1 MNCPSCNCQM
11 PEGGRFCPSCGAEL
25 LAATTPLARSFQA
38 EVASARYAVEP
49 TRPRR
54 AEADAAQ
61 RSRFLPGT
69 MLKGRYRIVGLV
81 GGGGMGDV
89 YRADDLKL
97 GQPVALK
104 FLPRRFADDPAR
116 LEYFHNEVRLAR
128 QVSHPNVCRVYDID
142 EVEGQHFLSM
152 EYVDGE
158 DLATLSRRIGRL
170 PTDKG
175 IEIARQLCAGLAAA
189 HDRGVLHRDLK
200 PANVMLDGRGQVRIT
215 DFGLA
220 RRSEE
225 KGGEPP
231 PRGYPVG
238 TLGYMA
244 PEQLA
249 GGEATVRSDLYA
261 LGLVLY
267 ELFTGRP
274 AFQAHPQAGA
284 RQAGT
289 PPAEVARIRE
299 GSSVVTPSSI
309 VEEIDPAVEEVILRC
324 LEKDP
329 QERPPSALAVA
340 AGLPGGDPLA
350 AALAAGQTPSPELVA
365 AAGTAGG
372 LRPAVGAACL
382 AALLLGLAVV
392 ALLSDQATVIGRVR
406 REIVIGGV
414 RREMKKPEAL
424 EERAHEIIESL
435 GYGRERG
442 DSAYGFDYDEEYL
455 QHVDQDPSATRW
467 DNLDAGRPA
476 AMYFWYRQSP
486 QDLCPIE
493 RFASAVTLRD
503 PPPVAAGMISIRL
516 DLHGRLLGLHVVP
529 PPGEESG
536 AEEQAQAP
544 DWSDLFAQAEL
555 QKQGLRAADHLEW
568 SLALYA
574 DHWSAW
580 EGKLAEGAMRVEAA
594 SYRGKPVCFEL
605 FWPEWTSP
613 ERAPPFF
620 RRAAGSAQKS
630 QAGRTMSDALAL
642 VIFVAAALL
651 ARRNLRLGRSDRKG
665 AVKVA
670 LYVFCLGMLA
680 WLFGA
685 SHVAHFSRE
694 LSLFYP
700 TFIWNVYAATWF
712 FAVYLALEPYVRR
725 LWPQTLI
732 SWNRLLAGRFRD
744 RLVGRDLLV
753 GALVGTS
760 WAILYPL
767 SVLAAV
773 WLGAPAGLRRTMAPS
788 TLLEGQHLAAHA
800 LYEAQYALV
809 VGLNSLLTLLL
820 LRSLLRN
827 QWLAGGLFVV
837 IWAAIVGLGSHSY
850 MYWLTAGIFW
860 GSAVYVLTRHGLVTY
875 LAAHVCFLLLRSF
888 PITADYQAWYWG
900 KSLFALAIVAG
911 IGAYAFYICSAA
923 RPRLAVTRAEIE
935 PY

>member
-1 MNCPSCNCQM
+1 MNCPSCNCQT
-11 PEGGRFCPSCGAEL
+11 PEGGRFCSSCGAEL
-25 LAATTPLARSFQA
+25 LGATTPPTRSFQG
-38 EVASARYAVEP
+38 EIASARFAVEA
-49 TRPRR
+49 TRPWR
-54 AEADAAQ
+54 AEADSAL
-61 RSRFLPGT
+61 RGRFLPGT
-69 MLKGRYRIVGLV
+69 MLAGRYRIVGLL
-81 GGGGMGDV
+81 GGGGMGEV

-116 LEYFHNEVRLAR
+116 LEYFHSEVRLAR
-128 QVSHPNVCRVYDID
+128 QVSHPNVCRVYDIG

-158 DLATLSRRIGRL
+158 DLATLIRRIGRL
-170 PTDKG
+170 AVDKG

-200 PANVMLDGRGQVRIT
+200 PSNVMLDGRGQVRIT

-225 KGGEPP
+225 KGGQTEQ
-231 PRGYPVG
+231 VG
-238 TLGYMA
+238 TPGYMA

-261 LGLVLY
+261 MGLVLY

-274 AFQAHPQAGA
+274 AFQA
-284 RQAGT
+284 GT
-289 PPAEVARIRE
+289 LAEVARIRE

-324 LEKDP
+324 LENDP

-365 AAGTAGG
+365 AAGKAGG
-372 LRPAVGAACL
+372 LRLAVGAACL
-382 AALLLGLAVV
+382 AALLLGLGVV
-392 ALLSDQATVIGRVR
+392 ALLSDQATVVGR
-406 REIVIGGV
+406 V
-414 RREMKKPEAL
+414 RREMKKPEVL
-424 EERAHEIIESL
+424 EEVSHQIIQRL
-435 GYGRERG
+435 GYGQWERA
-442 DSAYGFDYDEEYL
+442 DSEYGFDYDEDYL
-455 QHVDQDPSATRW
+455 QHVDQDRSATRW
-467 DNLDAGRPA
+467 DNLDTGRPA

-486 QDLCPIE
+486 QDLCPTE

-503 PPPVAAGMISIRL
+503 PPPVASRMISVRL
-516 DLHGRLLGLHVVP
+516 DLQGRLLGVHAVP
-529 PPGEESG
+529 PPREEAGPEG
-536 AEEQAQAP
+536 AAQAP
-544 DWSDLFAQAEL
+544 DWGELFAQAEL
-555 QKQGLRAADHLEW
+555 EQQGLRATDRLEW
-568 SLALYA
+568 SPALYA
-574 DHWSAW
+574 DRWSAW
-580 EGKLAEGAMRVEAA
+580 EGKLAEGAIRVEAA
-594 SYRGKPVCFEL
+594 SYRGKPVYFEL
-605 FWPEWTSP
+605 LWPEWTSP

-630 QAGRTMSDALAL
+630 EAGRTMSDALAL

-712 FAVYLALEPYVRR
+712 FSVYLALEPYVRR

-732 SWNRLLAGRFRD
+732 SWNRLLAGRLRD

-753 GALVGTS
+753 GALVGMS

-767 SVLAAV
+767 SVLTAA

-788 TLLEGQHLAAHA
+788 TLLGGQDLAAHA

-809 VGLNSLLTLLL
+809 AGLNSLLTLLL

-837 IWAAIVGLGSHSY
+837 IWAALVGLGSHSY
-850 MYWLTAGIFW
+850 VYWLTAGIFF
-860 GSAVYVLTRHGLVTY
+860 GSVVYVLTRHGLVTY
-875 LAAHVCFLLLRSF
+875 LAALVCFLLLRSF

-900 KSLFALAIVAG
+900 KSLFALAIVAAV
-911 IGAYAFYICSAA
+911 GAYAFYISSAA
-923 RPRLAVTRAEIE
+923 RFHLSATAGGD
-935 PY
+935 

>member
-1 MNCPSCNCQM
+1 
-11 PEGGRFCPSCGAEL
+11 L
-25 LAATTPLARSFQA
+25 
-38 EVASARYAVEP
+38 
-49 TRPRR
+49 
-54 AEADAAQ
+54 EADSAP
-61 RSRFLPGT
+61 RGRFLPGT
-69 MLKGRYRIVGLV
+69 MLAGRYRIVGLV
-81 GGGGMGDV
+81 GGGGMGEV

-128 QVSHPNVCRVYDID
+128 QVSHPNVCRVHDIG

-158 DLATLSRRIGRL
+158 DLATLIRRIGRL
-170 PTDKG
+170 AVDKG

-200 PANVMLDGRGQVRIT
+200 PSNVMLDGRGQVRIT

-225 KGGEPP
+225 KEGDREQA
-231 PRGYPVG
+231 G
-238 TLGYMA
+238 TPGYMA

-274 AFQAHPQAGA
+274 AFQAHPQAGT
-284 RQAGT
+284 R
-289 PPAEVARIRE
+289 PAEVARSRE

-329 QERPPSALAVA
+329 RERPPSALAVA

-365 AAGTAGG
+365 AAGKAGG
-372 LRPAVGAACL
+372 LRLAVGAACL
-382 AALLLGLAVV
+382 AGLLLGLGVV
-392 ALLSDQATVIGRVR
+392 ALLSDQATVVGR
-406 REIVIGGV
+406 V

-424 EERAHEIIESL
+424 EETAHEIIKSL
-435 GYGRERG
+435 GYGQWERG
-442 DSAYGFDYDEEYL
+442 DSEYGFDYDEDYL
-455 QHVDQDPSATRW
+455 QHVDQDRSATRW
-467 DNLDAGRPA
+467 DNLDTGHPA

-486 QDLCPIE
+486 QDLCPTE

-503 PPPVAAGMISIRL
+503 PPPVASCMISVRL
-516 DLHGRLLGLHVVP
+516 DLQGRLLGLHTVP
-529 PPGEESG
+529 LPVEDSG
-536 AEEQAQAP
+536 AEAEAQAP
-544 DWSDLFAQAEL
+544 EWPELFVQADLQ
-555 QKQGLRAADHLEW
+555 QQGLRATDHLEW
-568 SLALYA
+568 SPALYA
-574 DHWSAW
+574 DRWSAW
-580 EGKLAEGAMRVEAA
+580 EGKLAEGEIRVEAA
-594 SYRGKPVCFEL
+594 SYRGKPVYFEL
-605 FWPEWTSP
+605 LWPEWTSP
-613 ERAPPFF
+613 ERAQPFF

-630 QAGRTMSDALAL
+630 QAGRTMNDALAL
-642 VIFVAAALL
+642 IIFVAAALL
-651 ARRNLRLGRSDRKG
+651 ARRNLHLGRSDRKG

-670 LYVFCLGMLA
+670 LCVFCLGMLA

-685 SHVAHFSRE
+685 SHVVHFSRE

-712 FAVYLALEPYVRR
+712 FLVYLALEPYVRR
-725 LWPQTLI
+725 LWPETLI
-732 SWNRLLAGRFRD
+732 SWNRLLAGRLRD
-744 RLVGRDLLV
+744 RLLGRDLLV
-753 GALVGTS
+753 GALVGTA

-767 SVLAAV
+767 SVLAAA

-809 VGLNSLLTLLL
+809 VGLSSLLTLLL
-820 LRSLLRN
+820 LRFLLRN
-827 QWLAGGLFVV
+827 QWLAGALFVV
-837 IWAAIVGLGSHSY
+837 IWAAVVGLGSHSY
-850 MYWLTAGIFW
+850 VYWLTASIFW
-860 GSAVYVLTRHGLVTY
+860 GSVVFVLTRHGLVTY
-875 LAAHVCFLLLRSF
+875 LAALVCFLLLRSF

-923 RPRLAVTRAEIE
+923 RPRLAVTRANAE